1 MNFNEKYAAELLWD
15 SKSTKELNEKW
26 SKVKKKFKDLKRI
39 LARLEDSYD
48 MMLETLSDAE
58 K

>member
-15 SKSTKELNEKW
+15 SKSTKELNENW
-26 SKVKKKFKDLKRI
+26 SKVKDKFKDLKRI
-39 LARLEDSYD
+39 LDRLQDTYES
-48 MMLETLSDAE
+48 MRETLSDAE